1 MVRVSLLVFFVWVDF
16 CHGCC
21 NRCWNSHRDGL
32 VGEYASYLHTLAING
47 KHAYI
52 WRIIHDLGGFQMDAE
67 VEVKKVDSQGRLILP
82 SDWRERE
89 LKGTSEV
96 YVIRRDGY
104 LKVIPKRKI
113 DLRKF
118 FDAADLGIV
127 SIGEWDEFER
137 LFSEKKR
144 A

>member
-1 MVRVSLLVFFVWVDF
+1 
-16 CHGCC
+16 
-21 NRCWNSHRDGL
+21 
-32 VGEYASYLHTLAING
+32 
-47 KHAYI
+47 
-52 WRIIHDLGGFQMDAE
+52 MDAE

>member
-1 MVRVSLLVFFVWVDF
+1 
-16 CHGCC
+16 
-21 NRCWNSHRDGL
+21 
-32 VGEYASYLHTLAING
+32 
-47 KHAYI
+47 
-52 WRIIHDLGGFQMDAE
+52 MDPV

-104 LKVIPKRKI
+104 LKVVPKRNI

-118 FDAADLGIV
+118 FDTADLGIG
-127 SIGEWDEFER
+127 SIGEWNEFEK
-137 LFSEKKR
+137 LISEKR
-144 A
+144 RE